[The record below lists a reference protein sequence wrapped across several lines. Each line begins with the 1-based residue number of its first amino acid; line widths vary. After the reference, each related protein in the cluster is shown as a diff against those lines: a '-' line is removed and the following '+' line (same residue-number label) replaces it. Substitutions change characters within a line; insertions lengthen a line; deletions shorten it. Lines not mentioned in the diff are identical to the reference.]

1 LITELRN
8 TNDQIENNH
17 LNWENGAVSEK
28 NYSLPSSSE
37 TVSAVKTFQAF
48 SSKSTKLFQLWG
60 TSHGYYPSPHDAC
73 RYHRMA
79 FSGLIKARETPRT
92 GSGDEKKRQ
101 ERREKKETENRGDDR
116 RSKRDRNKGREQKA
130 SVPQLRL
137 RLQNTNTVGKR
148 KQRD

>member
-101 ERREKKETENRGDDR
+101 ERREKKKQRTEGTTGEANETETREEN
-116 RSKRDRNKGREQKA
+116 KRPA
-130 SVPQLRL
+130 YPSFAFVLRT
-137 RLQNTNTVGKR
+137 QT
-148 KQRD
+148 Q

>member
-1 LITELRN
+1 M
-8 TNDQIENNH
+8 
-17 LNWENGAVSEK
+17 NW
-28 NYSLPSSSE
+28 
-37 TVSAVKTFQAF
+37 KT
-48 SSKSTKLFQLWG
+48 LWG

-73 RYHRMA
+73 RYHHMS

-92 GSGDEKKRQ
+92 GAVTKR
-101 ERREKKETENRGDDR
+101 KKETENRGDDWR
-116 RSKRDRNKGREQKA
+116 TKQDRNRGGEQKA